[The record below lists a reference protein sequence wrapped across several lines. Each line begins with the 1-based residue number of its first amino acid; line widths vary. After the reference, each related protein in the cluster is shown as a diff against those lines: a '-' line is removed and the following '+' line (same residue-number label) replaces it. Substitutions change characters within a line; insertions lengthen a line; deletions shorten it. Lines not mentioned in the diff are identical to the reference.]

1 MPDLQAELAAPG
13 IPSRRRFLSA
23 GGLLASA
30 GTLGLPAALLDVPR
44 SGLPRTRRGAAHRGA
59 AQRDGAQR
67 DGAPSDAAP
76 SNAAQPDAMA
86 PARLAAPDQSGLAPI
101 YPRDPRYAT
110 MSMGFNQRWV
120 GTPAYIQ
127 VVRSAAE
134 TVAAVQRAYD
144 AGLRITARGGGHCYE
159 DFSAGNDG
167 GVIIDLSGMQDVQAY
182 PDGQAVVAGGAT
194 LWNVYETLFKDA
206 NLTIPGGSC
215 YSVGVGGHVVGGGYG
230 VLSRRHGLTVDYLTG
245 VDVVCV
251 NDQGRAEL
259 VQARSGDPGTGRLLW
274 AHTGGGGGNFGI
286 VTAYYFTGLPSP
298 PAQVLMS
305 PR

>member
-1 MPDLQAELAAPG
+1 MSESGSGAGTGSGSETGSAGAAAPG

-30 GTLGLPAALLDVPR
+30 GTLGLPAALLDAPR
-44 SGLPRTRRGAAHRGA
+44 SGRPRTRRGAAQRDA
-59 AQRDGAQR
+59 AQRGAAQR

-86 PARLAAPDQSGLAPI
+86 PAGLAAPDQSGLAPI
-101 YPRDPRYAT
+101 YPPDPRYAT

-159 DFSAGNDG
+159 NFSAGEHG
-167 GVIIDLSGMQDVQAY
+167 GVIIDLSGMQDVQ
-182 PDGQAVVAGGAT
+182 PGPGRRGRCVAG
-194 LWNVYETLFKDA
+194 
-206 NLTIPGGSC
+206 
-215 YSVGVGGHVVGGGYG
+215 
-230 VLSRRHGLTVDYLTG
+230 RRHAVERVRDP
-245 VDVVCV
+245 V
-251 NDQGRAEL
+251 QGRQPDHPGRFL
-259 VQARSGDPGTGRLLW
+259 LFGRGGRARRGRRVRR
-274 AHTGGGGGNFGI
+274 A
-286 VTAYYFTGLPSP
+286 VPAARPDRGLPDRCGRGLRQRP
-298 PAQVLMS
+298 G
-305 PR
+305 PRRAGPGQER